1 MLQTPPGHVVP
12 FVFAAPSEQTGT
24 PVLHVMLPLRQVLG
38 LVLHAP
44 PELHGLHE
52 PALQTPPVHVVPF
65 ALLLPSLQTATP
77 VLQLMMP
84 LRHAEFVLVVHAAPS
99 LQALHEPMLQTP
111 PTQTVPLVLL
121 LPSTHT
127 GAPELHSVVPLRH
140 AAPGLVE
147 HAAPCV
153 QATHWS
159 SALHT

>member
-1 MLQTPPGHVVP
+1 MLHTPPRQVVP
-12 FVFAAPSEQTGT
+12 FVFAAPSVQTGT
-24 PVLHVMLPLRQVLG
+24 PVVQLVLPLRQGLG
-38 LVLHAP
+38 LVVHAP
-44 PELHGLHE
+44 PELQGLHE
-52 PALQTPPVHVVPF
+52 PMLQTPPAHVVPF

-84 LRHAEFVLVVHAAPS
+84 LRHAEFMLVVHAAPS
-99 LQALHEPMLQTP
+99 LQALHMPMLQTP
-111 PTQTVPLVLL
+111 PMQTVPFVLL

-127 GAPELHSVVPLRH
+127 GAPEPHSVVPLRH
-140 AAPGLVE
+140 AAPVLVE